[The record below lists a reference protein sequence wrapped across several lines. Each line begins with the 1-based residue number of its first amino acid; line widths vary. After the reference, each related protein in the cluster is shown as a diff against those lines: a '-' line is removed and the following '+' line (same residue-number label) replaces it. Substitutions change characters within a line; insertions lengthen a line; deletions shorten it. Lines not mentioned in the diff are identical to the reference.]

1 MYYKKLFFQEHRIRF
16 IDDKVVI
23 DDVYSFF
30 GRIENK
36 FYDLKE
42 SKTID
47 AVDISNG
54 LECIKDSDDLILRVI
69 SPKGLKEIL
78 IHLKRDNCA
87 VDIFKNWFFNYALLY
102 VKDINYLY
110 IQINDLNKLN
120 YGLIDQLKNLQH
132 KDTTNTEAIAKLRA
146 SVMELKEIVLNSV
159 GLSDI
164 SNDNESNKIKL
175 KVAFEDL
182 QKRFASSTNKRIA
195 KSYLSKYHVNISL
208 RASNRNLSLL
218 DYLLT
223 DETLTENT
231 LNLID
236 NLTK

>member
-30 GRIENK
+30 GRENK

-42 SKTID
+42 SKRIE

-54 LECIKDSDDLILRVI
+54 LECIKDSDDLILDVI
-69 SPKGLKEIL
+69 STKGLKEIL
-78 IHLKRDNCA
+78 IYLKRDNCA
-87 VDIFKNWFFNYALLY
+87 IDIFKNWFFNYALLY

-110 IQINDLNKLN
+110 MQINDLNRVNYDLIDKLN
-120 YGLIDQLKNLQH
+120 NLQY
-132 KDTTNTEAIAKLRA
+132 KDTVNTKTIVKLREDII
-146 SVMELKEIVLNSV
+146 ELKEIVLNSV
-159 GLSDI
+159 GLSNI
-164 SNDNESNKIKL
+164 SEDKTNSKIEL
-175 KVAFEDL
+175 KAAFEDL
-182 QKRFASSTNKRIA
+182 QKKFGASTNKRIA
-195 KSYLSKYHVNISL
+195 KAYLSNYHINISL

-223 DETLTENT
+223 EETLAENA
-231 LNLID
+231 LNLIN